1 MLLVRQQFEAN
12 VNNWEKKIMLHVLAF
27 CVKGQIARKELL
39 VTSSCHLEQE
49 ILKLGTMDILDPSVL

>member
-1 MLLVRQQFEAN
+1 MLTIGK
-12 VNNWEKKIMLHVLAF
+12 KKIMLHVLAF

-49 ILKLGTMDILDPSVL
+49 ILKLGTMGILDPSVP